1 MKVGVVG
8 AGFVGS
14 TTAYAMVMSDVGRE
28 IVIVDANRERAE
40 AQADDISHA
49 VPFAHPLDIYAG
61 DYAALADSRAVVIAA
76 GVGRQPGESRTQLLQ
91 RNAAIFREV
100 VPQVLEHAPDA
111 VLIIATNPVD
121 VMTHLTARYAAERGV
136 PASRVI
142 GSGTTLDTARFRA
155 LLSDHLGVDARHV
168 PASRVIGSGTTLD
181 TARFRA
187 LLSDHLGVDA
197 RHVHGYVLGEHGD
210 SQVLAWSSVTVGG
223 VHLYEYYESRGL
235 TINAEL
241 QADIDKRV
249 RFAGRSIIAG
259 KGATYY
265 GIGSAL
271 ARIVDV
277 VLSNQRSIMTVCS
290 PQENV
295 AGVRDVT
302 VSLPQLLGGDG
313 VIASLPISLSPDE
326 NAALGRSAQIVRE
339 AIDSLE
345 MGDRE

>member
-14 TTAYAMVMSDVGRE
+14 TAAYAMVMSGVGRE
-28 IVIVDANRERAE
+28 IVIVDVNGERAQ

-49 VPFAHPLDIYAG
+49 VPFAHPLEIYAG
-61 DYAALADSRAVVIAA
+61 DYRALSGSRAVVIAA
-76 GVGRQPGESRTQLLQ
+76 GVGRQPGETRTQLLQ

-100 VPQVLEHAPDA
+100 VPQVLAHAPDA

-121 VMTHLTARYAAERGV
+121 VMTHM
-136 PASRVI
+136 
-142 GSGTTLDTARFRA
+142 TARFA
-155 LLSDHLGVDARHV
+155 AEGGV

-197 RHVHGYVLGEHGD
+197 RHVHGYVVGEHGD
-210 SQVLAWSSVTVGG
+210 SQVLVWSSVTVGG
-223 VHLYEYYESRGL
+223 VHLCEYYESRGL
-235 TINAEL
+235 TISAEL

-277 VLSNQRSIMTVCS
+277 VLHDQRAIMTVCS
-290 PQENV
+290 PQEDV
-295 AGVRDVT
+295 AGVKDVT
-302 VSLPQLLGGDG
+302 VSLPQLVGGQG
-313 VIASLPISLSPDE
+313 VIVALPIGLSPDE
-326 NAALGRSAQIVRE
+326 TAALRKSAGIVRE

-345 MGDRE
+345 M

>member
-14 TTAYAMVMSDVGRE
+14 TAAYAMVMSDVGRE
-28 IVIVDANRERAE
+28 IVIVDLNRERAQ

-61 DYAALADSRAVVIAA
+61 DYKALAGSRAVVVAA
-76 GVGRQPGESRTQLLQ
+76 GVSRQPGETRTQLLQ
-91 RNAAIFREV
+91 RNAAIFHEV
-100 VPQVLEHAPDA
+100 VPQVLEHAPSA

-121 VMTHLTARYAAERGV
+121 IMTHMTARYAAEG
-136 PASRVI
+136 
-142 GSGTTLDTARFRA
+142 G
-155 LLSDHLGVDARHV
+155 V

-235 TINAEL
+235 LIDEAL
-241 QADIDKRV
+241 QADIDQRV

-277 VLSNQRSIMTVCS
+277 VLSDQRSIMTVCS
-290 PQENV
+290 PQDDV
-295 AGVRDVT
+295 AGVKDVT
-302 VSLPQLLGGDG
+302 VSLPQLVGGRG
-313 VIASLPISLSPDE
+313 LIATLPIGLTADE
-326 NAALGRSAQIVRE
+326 NLALRKSAQIVRE

-345 MGDRE
+345 M

>member
-121 VMTHLTARYAAERGV
+121 V
-136 PASRVI
+136 
-142 GSGTTLDTARFRA
+142 
-155 LLSDHLGVDARHV
+155 
-168 PASRVIGSGTTLD
+168 VIGSGTTLD

-339 AIDSLE
+339 AIDSL
-345 MGDRE
+345 

>member
-14 TTAYAMVMSDVGRE
+14 TAAYAMVMCDVGRE

-61 DYAALADSRAVVIAA
+61 DYRALTGSRAVVIAA
-76 GVGRQPGESRTQLLQ
+76 GVGRQPGETRTQLLQ

-121 VMTHLTARYAAERGV
+121 VMTHM
-136 PASRVI
+136 
-142 GSGTTLDTARFRA
+142 TARFA
-155 LLSDHLGVDARHV
+155 AEGGV

-235 TINAEL
+235 RIDEAL

-249 RFAGRSIIAG
+249 RYAGRSIIAG

-277 VLSNQRSIMTVCS
+277 VLSDQRSIMTVCS
-290 PQENV
+290 PQADV
-295 AGVRDVT
+295 AGVKDVT
-302 VSLPQLLGGDG
+302 VSLPQLVGGKG
-313 VIASLPISLSPDE
+313 LIATLPIGLSPDE
-326 NAALGRSAQIVRE
+326 RAALRKSAQIVRE

-345 MGDRE
+345 K